1 MSRVPPLPVNVEE
14 REELQRLVR
23 AHTTPQRL
31 VKRAKVI
38 LMAGDGVPNH
48 QISMA
53 VGMGEAYVAKWR
65 QRFEAKRMDGLADD
79 PRPGRPRIYGPE
91 ERLRLVATVTSE
103 PPDPASHWS
112 HSQLADTLSE
122 EVGISASQIGRI
134 LAAMDLKPHRVRYWI
149 SRRDDPYFWER
160 AADVCGLYLKAPD
173 NAVVLSVDE
182 KTQIPVRSRTQPTTP
197 VAPGQAER
205 QENEYVR
212 HGIANLV
219 TAMDVHG
226 GGIFHADGIEANNS
240 TNFCSFLEE
249 IDAKVPAG
257 LEIHVVMDNGS
268 SHVSHQTQS
277 WLSEHERFHVHH
289 TPAHASWLN
298 MVELFFSILSRRLIN
313 RGVFTSAD
321 DMVTRVLAFIADYNR
336 TAKPFRWTYDG
347 SPLRVA

>member
-1 MSRVPPLPVNVEE
+1 VNVEE
-14 REELQRLVR
+14 REALERLVR

-31 VKRAKVI
+31 AKRAKVI
-38 LMAGDGVPNH
+38 LMAGDGVPNR

-53 VGMGEAYVAKWR
+53 LGMGEVYVAKWR
-65 QRFEAKRMDGLADD
+65 QRFEAKRIDGLADD

-112 HSQLADTLSE
+112 HSQLADTLSDE
-122 EVGISASQIGRI
+122 IGISASQIGRI

-173 NAVVLSVDE
+173 NAIVLSVDE

-197 VAPGQAER
+197 LAPGHAER

-226 GGIFHADGIEANNS
+226 GGIFHADALEA
-240 TNFCSFLEE
+240 
-249 IDAKVPAG
+249 IDARVPAA

-268 SHVSHQTQS
+268 SHVSHQTQT
-277 WLSEHERFHVHH
+277 WLTDHERFHVHH

-298 MVELFFSILSRRLIN
+298 MVELFFSILARRLIN
-313 RGVFTSAD
+313 RGVFSSAD
-321 DMVTRVLAFIADYNR
+321 DLVTRVMAFIADYNR